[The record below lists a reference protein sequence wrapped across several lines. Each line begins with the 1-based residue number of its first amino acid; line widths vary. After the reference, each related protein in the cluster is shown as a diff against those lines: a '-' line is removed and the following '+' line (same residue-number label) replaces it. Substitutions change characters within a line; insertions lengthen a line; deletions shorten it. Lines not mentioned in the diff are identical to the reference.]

1 MSKNSDQKITTFLW
15 FDDKAEEAAHF
26 YATVFDDARVVD
38 PVRTLEE
45 MASGKGTPMVVT
57 FEIAGQRFM
66 ALNGGPQFQ
75 FTEAVS
81 LFVSCRDQAEVDFY
95 WERLTEG
102 GKAGQCGW
110 LKDRYGLSW
119 QIIPKA
125 LIELMNDPDPV
136 GSARVMQAMLGM
148 NKIDIAALR
157 AAHAG
162 T

>member
-136 GSARVMQAMLGM
+136 RSARVMQAMLGM

>member
-1 MSKNSDQKITTFLW
+1 
-15 FDDKAEEAAHF
+15 
-26 YATVFDDARVVD
+26 VD

-136 GSARVMQAMLGM
+136 RSARVMQAMLGM